1 MAILNY
7 TTQIAADKTV
17 GEIQAILAKAGA
29 QQILTEY
36 DNERVLCALSFRLLL
51 PSGMLSF
58 RLPANFDGVLR
69 ALKRDKKLPTR
80 LMTKEQASR
89 VAWRILKDWIEAQ
102 MAIVQAEC
110 ADLTEV
116 FLPYA
121 QNNQGVTLYEQLKGN
136 GFLQL
141 SAPERK
147 K

>member
-7 TTQIAADKTV
+7 TTQIAAEKTV
-17 GEIQAILAKAGA
+17 AEIQSILAKAGA

-36 DNERVLCALSFRLLL
+36 DSAGVLCAMSFRLFL
-51 PSGMLSF
+51 PSGTLSF
-58 RLPANFDGVLR
+58 RLPANFEGVLN
-69 ALKRDKKLPTR
+69 ALKKDKRVAYRMKTP
-80 LMTKEQASR
+80 EQAAR

-121 QNNQGVTLYEQLKGN
+121 QNNQGMTLYEQIKGN
-136 GFLQL
+136 GFIQL
-141 SAPERK
+141 TDQRAK
-147 K
+147 